1 MQIFRP
7 EDLRSKRPSIQDIP
21 DLTPKPVQIMKTPDI
36 AWVVEKLKELEARIE
51 RIERELKLR

>member
-7 EDLRSKRPSIQDIP
+7 EDLRGRRPSIQDIP
-21 DLTPKPVQIMKTPDI
+21 DLVPKPAPIMKTADA
-36 AWVVEKLKELEARIE
+36 AWMVEKLRELEARIE